1 MNAAQRLLRVYEALQ
16 SLPHSP
22 DLQMSQV
29 WSRVLLVPLGQSAS
43 EDEITEG
50 LLDLRAE
57 IELVKWKLA
66 QSECPP
72 TLMQPGLDRLRD
84 TASATYLNQGFSGL
98 RSNLLAPE
106 CSYAFN
112 FAVWMLRD
120 ETEPDIDESQLSE
133 VQAAMAQLEIR
144 TAEATMSPALRIFLQ
159 KHIKALRRAIRRS
172 KVLGPKATEETYKI
186 VRLEMAME
194 SKNLASDI
202 GQAEKSAPG
211 IVTDFC
217 SAVEKV
223 GVISD
228 AVTKVSTAIP
238 HFQAFVQQ
246 LLS

>member
-1 MNAAQRLLRVYEALQ
+1 MNAAQRLLSVYEALQ
-16 SLPHSP
+16 SLPQSP

-57 IELVKWKLA
+57 IELVKWKLE
-66 QSECPP
+66 QLECPP
-72 TLMQPGLDRLRD
+72 SLMQPGLDRLRD

-120 ETEPDIDESQLSE
+120 ETEPDLDESQLSE
-133 VQAAMAQLEIR
+133 VQAALAQLEIR
-144 TAEATMSPALRIFLQ
+144 TAEATISPALRMFLQ

-202 GQAEKSAPG
+202 SQAEKSAPG

-228 AVTKVSTAIP
+228 AVTKVATAIP
-238 HFQAFVQQ
+238 HIQAFVQQ
-246 LLS
+246 LLA

>member
-1 MNAAQRLLRVYEALQ
+1 MNAAQRLLSVYESLQ
-16 SLPHSP
+16 SQAP
-22 DLQMSQV
+22 DLPMTQV
-29 WSRVLLVPLGQSAS
+29 WSHVLLVPLGQSAS

-57 IELVKWKLA
+57 IELVKWKLE
-66 QSECPP
+66 QLQCPP
-72 TLMQPGLDRLRD
+72 ILMQPGLDRLRD
-84 TASATYLNQGFSGL
+84 TASATYLNQAFSGL
-98 RSNLLAPE
+98 RGNVLAPE

-120 ETEPDIDESQLSE
+120 ETEPDLDQSQLSE
-133 VQAAMAQLEIR
+133 VQTAMAQLEIR
-144 TAEATMSPALRIFLQ
+144 TAEATMSPALRMFLQ

-172 KVLGPKATEETYKI
+172 KVLGPKAAEETYKI

-202 GQAEKSAPG
+202 SQAEKSAPG
-211 IVTDFC
+211 VVTDFC

-228 AVTKVSTAIP
+228 AVTKVATAIP
-238 HFQAFVQQ
+238 HIQAFVQQ